1 MVDDH
6 LRRRHLGKHLRV
18 RRLDHHNVVGR
29 HADADLRWRELVHD
43 DRCGRGHRADLS
55 RAGKPLD
62 NDHMERRV
70 ARRDV
75 PCAGKLMDDDDPL
88 DP

>member
-1 MVDDH
+1 VVDDD
-6 LRRRHLGKHLRV
+6 LRRRYLGKHLRV

-29 HADADLRWRELVHD
+29 HADADVRRRELVD
-43 DRCGRGHRADLS
+43 DHGNRRRHRADVS
-55 RAGKPLD
+55 RARKPLD
-62 NDHMERRV
+62 NDHVERRV